1 MTEALPEPASDWAM
15 FFDFDGTLAE
25 IAPTP
30 GAVQVRPGLIDHLR
44 SIQDALDGAV
54 AIVSGRP
61 LEEIDGFLAPLQ
73 LSAAGLHGLERR
85 GSNGDVDNFVPSKAI
100 IETLRPELR
109 AFAAVTP
116 GVQLEDK
123 RLSLALHYR
132 SAPDQG
138 PACHSAMLQAVDHAE
153 GALEVLLGKMV
164 VELKPTG
171 GDKGT
176 AIEAFLREPPF
187 LGRRPFFAGDDVTDE
202 VGFAS
207 VNRLDGVSVC
217 IGTKADSAA
226 RHQVESVAKFSAWLD
241 HAAGLLAPEEQPT
254 TRKGVTV

>member
-1 MTEALPEPASDWAM
+1 MTESLPEPAPDWAM

-30 GAVQVRPGLIDHLR
+30 GAVQVRPGLIDRLR
-44 SIQDALDGAV
+44 NIQEALDGAV

-61 LEEIDGFLAPLQ
+61 LEEIDGFLSPLQ

-85 GSNGDVDNFVPSKAI
+85 GSTGSVDNIVPAKAI

-123 RLSLALHYR
+123 RLSLALHFR
-132 SAPDQG
+132 SAPHQG
-138 PACHSAMLQAVDHAE
+138 PACHNAMRQAVDHAA
-153 GALEVLLGKMV
+153 GALEILHGKMV

-171 GDKGT
+171 GNKGT

-187 LGRRPFFAGDDVTDE
+187 TGRRPFFAGDDVTDE
-202 VGFAS
+202 IGFAT
-207 VNRLDGVSVC
+207 VNRLHGVSVC
-217 IGTKADSAA
+217 IGTKSDSAA
-226 RHQVESVAKFSAWLD
+226 RYQVESVAEFFAWLD
-241 HAAGLLAPEEQPT
+241 HAASRLAPLGQPT
-254 TRKGVTV
+254 RRTGVTA